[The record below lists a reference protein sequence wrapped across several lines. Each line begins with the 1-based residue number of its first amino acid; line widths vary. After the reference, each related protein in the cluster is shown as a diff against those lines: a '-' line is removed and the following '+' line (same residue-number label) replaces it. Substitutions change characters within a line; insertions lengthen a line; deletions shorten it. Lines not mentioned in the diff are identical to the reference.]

1 MSVITL
7 DIAQFRAQF
16 PQFGSTDTIS
26 DATITAQFAAATC
39 YISDQAG
46 GCCFGGRSL
55 AVRTQALYLM
65 TAHLCAISLNIAMG
79 TVAGVLT
86 AATVDK
92 TAITLAPPPLANQ
105 WQYWLQ
111 TTPYGQQLL
120 ALLQVA
126 AVGGAYFGGR
136 PELAAFRRPGFGW

>member
-1 MSVITL
+1 MSVIAL

-16 PQFGSTDTIS
+16 PQFASIATIS
-26 DATITAQFAAATC
+26 DETITAQWNAATM
-39 YISDQAG
+39 YISNQVG
-46 GCCFGGRSL
+46 GCYFGARTL

-65 TAHLCAISLNIAMG
+65 TAHLCAIALNIAAG

-86 AATVDK
+86 GATVDK
-92 TAITLAPPPLANQ
+92 VSITLEPPPAPNQ

-111 TTPYGQQLL
+111 TTPYGSQLL

-126 AVGGAYFGGR
+126 SVGGAYYGGR
-136 PELAAFRRPGFGW
+136 PELSAFRRAPWRW